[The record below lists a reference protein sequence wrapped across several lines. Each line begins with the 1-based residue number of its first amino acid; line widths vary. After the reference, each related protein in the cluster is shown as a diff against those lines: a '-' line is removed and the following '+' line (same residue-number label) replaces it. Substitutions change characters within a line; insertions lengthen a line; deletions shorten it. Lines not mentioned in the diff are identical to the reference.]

1 MPQHKFYVT
10 NVSDL
15 NTLENN
21 SCIYALPRTV
31 LYLTVKA
38 NKTLVI
44 PGPFHEYADKYLG
57 IKNVPDSSTS
67 EWVITNIDV
76 GSYNEADPDY
86 YYSVSREKTKA
97 ADKMVHSL
105 AGDSLVLLP
114 DDMFQRHIYYRRD
127 NILKDSIFYT
137 DLSVKRNIDIKTDTS
152 YREVF
157 RDSVY
162 IKIPVFS
169 RRHVNKSL
177 QEKAEEAAN
186 FIIKLRK
193 RRFKLL
199 SGQYDNMPDGDALAA
214 AVEELDNLEDEY
226 LALFT
231 GRKLTESYTRTIY
244 YIPGNTRTESQE
256 ILFRF
261 SVAEGFIDNN
271 DVKGKPVI
279 INITDLDRGI
289 GIRHMDNIDQAVA
302 RENTYWIR
310 LPDIA
315 NVRLIFDKKV
325 ITEADIPVFQFGS
338 LVPYYVNDR

>member
-1 MPQHKFYVT
+1 MPQQKFYIT
-10 NVSDL
+10 NINDL
-15 NTLENN
+15 KTLENN

-38 NKTLVI
+38 TNTLVI
-44 PGPFHEYADKYLG
+44 PGPFHEYAEKYLG

-67 EWVITNIDV
+67 EWVITNIDI

-97 ADKMVHSL
+97 PDKMVRRL

-114 DDMFQRHIYYRRD
+114 DNMFQRHIFYRRG
-127 NILKDSIFYT
+127 NTFKDSIFYT

-169 RRHVNKSL
+169 KRLVNKSL

-199 SGQYDNMPDGDALAA
+199 SGQYDNMPDGNALAA
-214 AVEELDNLEDEY
+214 AVEELNNLEDEY

-231 GRKLTESYTRTIY
+231 GRKLTESHMRTMY
-244 YIPGNTRTESQE
+244 YIPGNTRKESQE

-261 SVAEGFIDNN
+261 SGDEGFIDNN

-289 GIRHMDNIDQAVA
+289 GIRHMDNVDQTVA

-310 LPDIA
+310 LPDMA
-315 NVRLIFDKKV
+315 NIRLIFEKIV
-325 ITEADIPVFQFGS
+325 IAEADIPVFQFGS
-338 LVPYYVNDR
+338 LVPYYVNGK